1 MHTWAIL
8 LALVIIVGSHIHMLM
23 KSSGDSSKRTHAYI
37 MLATAG
43 LIAYGAFTN

>member
-23 KSSGDSSKRTHAYI
+23 SDKDKSKTTHAYV

-43 LIAYGAFTN
+43 LIAYGAFTR

>member
-8 LALVIIVGSHIHMLM
+8 LALLIIIGSHIHMLM
-23 KSSGDSSKRTHAYI
+23 SSSDDPSKRTHAYV

-43 LIAYGAFTN
+43 LIAYGAFTR

>member
-8 LALVIIVGSHIHMLM
+8 LALAIIVGSHVQMIL
-23 KSSGDSSKRTHAYI
+23 SSKDPSKNTHAYI

-43 LIAYGAFTN
+43 LIAYGVFTG

>member
-8 LALVIIVGSHIHMLM
+8 LALLIIVGSHVQMLM
-23 KSSGDSSKRTHAYI
+23 TSKDSSKNTHAYV

-43 LIAYGAFTN
+43 LIAYGAFTR

>member
-8 LALVIIVGSHIHMLM
+8 LALAIIVGSHIHMLM
-23 KSSGDSSKRTHAYI
+23 SDKDPSKTTHAYV

-43 LIAYGAFTN
+43 LIAYGAFTH

>member
-8 LALVIIVGSHIHMLM
+8 LALAIIVGSHIHMLM
-23 KSSGDSSKRTHAYI
+23 SDKDPSKRTHAYV

-43 LIAYGAFTN
+43 LIAYGAFTR